1 MLPIWVYLF
10 LFFLLYFP
18 FLNAFLAYMVKALVD
33 ALRVGVGTKLTRGS
47 DRVGGRPNRW
57 QTTRHPCPWDSP
69 GKNPGVGFHF
79 LLQCMKVK
87 SLSRVRLL
95 ATPWT
100 ATYQAPPSM
109 GFSRQ
114 EYWSGASLPSQK
126 SMIRIALSQKSL
138 MLALLTFQ
146 FSCSVMSDS
155 LQLHGLQHTRFPCL
169 SPTPEAFWNACPLS
183 Q

>member
-10 LFFLLYFP
+10 LCFLLYFP
-18 FLNAFLAYMVKALVD
+18 FLNTFLAYMVKALVD

-47 DRVGGRPNRW
+47 ERVGGRPHRW
-57 QTTRHPCPWDSP
+57 QPTRLPRPWDSP

-87 SLSRVRLL
+87 SLSCVRLL

-114 EYWSGASLPSQK
+114 EYWSGASLPSPK
-126 SMIRIALSQKSL
+126 SMIRIALSQKSS

-146 FSCSVMSDS
+146 FSSVAQSCLTLCNFMDCSTPGFPVHH
-155 LQLHGLQHTRFPCL
+155 QL
-169 SPTPEAFWNACPLS
+169 PELI
-183 Q
+183 